1 MRTVFVAVF
10 SMLLSTALSAPVK
23 VKEEKT
29 MFLGEDFQ
37 ILLPNLAADVVFL
50 PRSNPSGP
58 EVPLMTAG
66 SVVNPLAIL
75 NAPAKHLI
83 VYNLK
88 EEHEGLYTVKN
99 NENPNNIER
108 ITLIV
113 RDCSVEQSVKYGD
126 NYHIQLTG
134 VTPPITL
141 EYRHIAIEANQTNRP
156 ALVLFTQTGVARD
169 GYQGRISVNDR
180 RVTLN
185 VATGSDEGSY
195 TVREADGK
203 IKKKVCLNVKEH
215 QIFPVLPYAGTLKIN
230 LILNSSMVQIFYT
243 PDYDLKPRLIVD
255 KGNLVFPPDLS
266 LEGRLSLE
274 GSVCILESLT
284 GSDTGHFQ
292 VSDTLGFPVSNVYLV
307 VEAYKLPP
315 VYVAIISLVGLLAF
329 LLLVCLL
336 SCLFKVRKRAKR
348 AEALEKIAH
357 SKVDDGEAFRQVVKN
372 ITQFNED
379 SKGHSVADNTDKSQ
393 STEVDIKGLEVSSK
407 EVLEGANLETSDS
420 GVEFNTTGLPLDTD
434 TDVPDH
440 FLDSEAVS
448 LSATHETKASAP
460 PAPEFK
466 PTPVPEVKPSAPA
479 PVVKASPVPEAKPSP
494 PPVIKSSPLPQVKSS
509 PPPQVK
515 SSPPPVVKSSPPPEI
530 KSSPPPVVKSSPPP
544 EIKSSPPPVVKSSP
558 PPEVKSSP
566 PPVIKSSP
574 PPEIKSSP
582 PPVIKSSPPPEI
594 KSSPPPV
601 IKSSPPPVVKSSPPP
616 VIKSSPPPEVKSSP
630 PPVIKSSPPPEVKSS
645 PPPVIKSSPPP
656 EVKSSPPPVIK
667 SSPPPEV
674 KSSPEPPAVTELLVI
689 KPVDSKPSP
698 VQSPDRKLVPSPI
711 SKPKTPEP
719 TPSPKLTT
727 PLSLSP
733 KTTESQPPSPKL
745 AMTPDPPKPT
755 TPEPTPTTNGTP
767 EPPPESKP
775 ATDHAPADLIGGSS
789 PKATPP
795 KTPEVE
801 VTAAKEPP
809 LEVSSGSPALQAK
822 GDDSA
827 PAKVEDATTV
837 TTT

>member
-10 SMLLSTALSAPVK
+10 SVLLGTALSAPVK
-23 VKEEKT
+23 VKEELKT

-37 ILLPNLAADVVFL
+37 ILLPSLAADVVFL
-50 PRSNPSGP
+50 PRNTPSGP

-66 SVVNPLAIL
+66 SVVNPLAKL
-75 NAPAKHLI
+75 NAIGRHLI
-83 VYNLK
+83 VYDLK

-99 NENPNNIER
+99 NENPNDIER

-126 NYHIQLTG
+126 NYHIQLAG

-141 EYRHIAIEANQTNRP
+141 EFRHIAIEANQTNRP
-156 ALVLFTQTGVARD
+156 ALVLFTQTGVSRD
-169 GYQGRISVNDR
+169 GYQGRISVSDR
-180 RVTLN
+180 KVTLN

-195 TVREADGK
+195 TVRDAEGT
-203 IKKKVCLNVKEH
+203 IKKKVCLNVKEY
-215 QIFPVLPYAGTLKIN
+215 QNFFKLPYAGTLKIN
-230 LILNSSMVQIFYT
+230 LIHNSSMVQIFYT
-243 PDYDLKPRLIVD
+243 PDYDLKPRLIAD
-255 KGNLVFPPDLS
+255 KGNLVFPRDLS

-274 GSVCILESLT
+274 GSVCILERLT
-284 GSDTGHFQ
+284 GSDAGHFQ
-292 VSDTLGFPVSNVYLV
+292 VSDTLGFPVSNVYLE

-336 SCLFKVRKRAKR
+336 SCLFNVRKRAKR

-407 EVLEGANLETSDS
+407 EVLDGANLETSDS

-434 TDVPDH
+434 TDVPEH

-448 LSATHETKASAP
+448 LSAAHETKASAP

-466 PTPVPEVKPSAPA
+466 PTPLPEVKPSTPA

-509 PPPQVK
+509 PPP
-515 SSPPPVVKSSPPPEI
+515 
-530 KSSPPPVVKSSPPP
+530 
-544 EIKSSPPPVVKSSP
+544 
-558 PPEVKSSP
+558 EVKSSP

-574 PPEIKSSP
+574 PTVIKSGPPPVIKSSPPPVIKSSPPPVIKSSPPPVIKSSPPPVIKSSPPPVIKSSPPPVIKSSPPPVIKSSPPPVIKSSP
-582 PPVIKSSPPPEI
+582 PPVIKSSPPPEVN
-594 KSSPPPV
+594 K
-601 IKSSPPPVVKSSPPP
+601 
-616 VIKSSPPPEVKSSP
+616 
-630 PPVIKSSPPPEVKSS
+630 
-645 PPPVIKSSPPP
+645 
-656 EVKSSPPPVIK
+656 
-667 SSPPPEV
+667 
-674 KSSPEPPAVTELLVI
+674 SPEPAAETQLLVT
-689 KPVDSKPSP
+689 KPVDTKPSP

-719 TPSPKLTT
+719 TPSPEPKLTT

-733 KTTESQPPSPKL
+733 KTTKPQPPSPKL
-745 AMTPDPPKPT
+745 AVTPDPPKPT
-755 TPEPTPTTNGTP
+755 TPEPTPTTNGTL
-767 EPPPESKP
+767 EPTPESKP
-775 ATDHAPADLIGGSS
+775 ATDQAPADLIGGSS

-822 GDDSA
+822 GDD
-827 PAKVEDATTV
+827 TTAV